1 MKTKKHP
8 KANLENYSKLFVQL
22 GLVLSLVIVY
32 VLIQSKTFNNN
43 FALIDN
49 SNLKID
55 DFTESLIELNIEP
68 PKEQPAPKKVIVEII
83 KQIDN
88 DDDDTIETVIDPVDP
103 EKPVDISKIV
113 DVKPIIDDGPDD
125 VPFLIIEDAPVFPGC
140 EGTKDEMKACFTAK
154 ITKFVS
160 KKFDS
165 ELASELNL
173 VSGIQRIIVIFKIDR
188 QGNIVEVK
196 ARSPHKELQNEAIRV
211 VKLLPQMEPGRQRNK
226 PVNVKYSLPIAF
238 MVQ

>member
-43 FALIDN
+43 LVIVDN
-49 SNLKID
+49 PNFKND
-55 DFTESLIELNIEP
+55 DFTESIIDYAIEP
-68 PKEQPAPKKVIVEII
+68 PKVQPAPKKVIIDVIE
-83 KQIDN
+83 QIDN
-88 DDDDTIETVIDPVDP
+88 ENEDLTETVIDPVDP
-103 EKPVDISKIV
+103 ETPVDLTKIV
-113 DVKPIIDDGPDD
+113 AVKPIIEEGPED
-125 VPFLIIEDAPVFPGC
+125 VPFFIIEDAPVFPGC
-140 EGTKDEMKACFTAK
+140 EGTKEEMKACFSAK

-160 KKFDS
+160 RKFNA
-165 ELASELNL
+165 ELASVLNL
-173 VSGIQRIIVIFKIDR
+173 ASGVQRISVIFKIDK
-188 QGNIVEVK
+188 QGNIVEIQ

-211 VKLLPQMEPGRQRNK
+211 VKLLPQMEPGKQRNK

-238 MVQ
+238 KVE

>member
-43 FALIDN
+43 LVLLDN
-49 SNLKID
+49 SNLMID
-55 DFTESLIELNIEP
+55 DFTETLIDYYIEP

-88 DDDDTIETVIDPVDP
+88 NNEDLIETIIDPVDP
-103 EKPVDISKIV
+103 DKPVDISKIV
-113 DVKPIIDDGPDD
+113 DVKPIIDDEPDD
-125 VPFLIIEDAPVFPGC
+125 VPFLIIEDAPIFPGC

-160 KKFDS
+160 KKFNT

-173 VSGIQRIIVIFKIDR
+173 ASGIQRIFVIFKIDK
-188 QGNIVEVK
+188 QGNIADIE
-196 ARSPHKELQNEAIRV
+196 ARSPYKELQNEAIRI
-211 VKLLPQMEPGRQRNK
+211 VKLLPQMEPGKQRRK

-238 MVQ
+238 KVE